1 MEWLY
6 EYSVSVKRHQI
17 NFSYFWV
24 IAKEMEK
31 LPTVYLE
38 QKVHRKNK
46 RILVKFTYHQKLI
59 TIIKSVDSIL
69 WSTTLKAWYL
79 NDTPKNL
86 QILINLFEEI
96 TTVNTSKMVKK
107 KLFTRN
113 LTASQKILL
122 NNFFVYLKGKRYSES
137 TITTYTFFV
146 ADFINFHTKIALEDL
161 TNRNVEEFIETVFIE
176 RKYSVS
182 SQRQFI
188 SALKIFIVFY
198 PETKIND
205 LQLERPKKSRSLPTV
220 LSQEE
225 VIRLLQNTK
234 NLKHRAALAFIYSAG
249 FRIGEL
255 INLELR
261 HIDMDRNQILIQNG
275 KGRKD
280 RYVPLAKSFK
290 PLLINYITTYQ
301 PKRFFIEGKPYE
313 KYSAGSIR
321 AFLRTSCRLANI
333 HKRVTPHCLRH
344 SFATHLLENGIDLRL
359 IQELLGHAKPETT
372 MIYTHV
378 SQKSLF
384 QISSPLDIA
393 VKNYTNG
400 SKKLNQ

>member
-1 MEWLY
+1 M
-6 EYSVSVKRHQI
+6 K
-17 NFSYFWV
+17 N
-24 IAKEMEK
+24 
-31 LPTVYLE
+31 LPTIFLE
-38 QKVHRKNK
+38 QKVHRKEHQLL
-46 RILVKFTYHQKLI
+46 IKFKYHQKLI
-59 TIIKSVDSIL
+59 DLIKTVDGVR
-69 WSTTLKAWYL
+69 WSTSLKSWYL
-79 NDTPKNL
+79 KNTDKNL
-86 QILINLFEEI
+86 LLITSLFKGI
-96 TTVNTSKMVKK
+96 TTVNTSNISRKK
-107 KLFTRN
+107 VFRRN
-113 LTASQKILL
+113 LTEAQKTLL
-122 NNFFVYLKGKRYSES
+122 NNFYLYLKGKRYSQS
-137 TITTYTFFV
+137 TINTYTFFI
-146 ADFINFHTKIALEDL
+146 ADFINFHTKTPLVDL
-161 TNRNVEEFIETVFIE
+161 TNRNVEEFIETVFME
-176 RKYSVS
+176 RNYSVS

-205 LQLERPKKSRSLPTV
+205 LQLERPKKSRILPTV

-234 NLKHRAALAFIYSAG
+234 NLKHRAALAFIYSSG

-261 HIDMDRNQILIQNG
+261 CIDMDRNQILIENG

-290 PLLINYITTYQ
+290 PLLVNYITTYQ

-378 SQKSLF
+378 SQKSLL

-393 VKNYTNG
+393 VKNYTN
-400 SKKLNQ
+400 STKKLEQ

>member
-1 MEWLY
+1 M
-6 EYSVSVKRHQI
+6 
-17 NFSYFWV
+17 
-24 IAKEMEK
+24 
-31 LPTVYLE
+31 
-38 QKVHRKNK
+38 
-46 RILVKFTYHQKLI
+46 
-59 TIIKSVDSIL
+59 
-69 WSTTLKAWYL
+69 
-79 NDTPKNL
+79 
-86 QILINLFEEI
+86 
-96 TTVNTSKMVKK
+96 
-107 KLFTRN
+107 
-113 LTASQKILL
+113 
-122 NNFFVYLKGKRYSES
+122 
-137 TITTYTFFV
+137 
-146 ADFINFHTKIALEDL
+146 
-161 TNRNVEEFIETVFIE
+161 EEFIETVFIE

-205 LQLERPKKSRSLPTV
+205 LQLERPKKSRILPTV

-234 NLKHRAALAFIYSAG
+234 NLKHRAALAFIYSSG
-249 FRIGEL
+249 LRIGEL

-261 HIDMDRNQILIQNG
+261 CIDMDRNQILIQNG

-301 PKRFFIEGKPYE
+301 PKRFFIEGKPSE

-321 AFLRTSCRLANI
+321 AFLRTSCKLANI
-333 HKRVTPHCLRH
+333 HKRVTPHSLRH

-378 SQKSLF
+378 SQKSLL

-393 VKNYTNG
+393 VKNHTIG
-400 SKKLNQ
+400 TRKLEK

>member
-1 MEWLY
+1 
-6 EYSVSVKRHQI
+6 
-17 NFSYFWV
+17 
-24 IAKEMEK
+24 MEK
-31 LPTVYLE
+31 LPTIFLE

-46 RILVKFTYHQKLI
+46 QLFVKFKYHQKLI
-59 TIIKSVDSIL
+59 DLIKTVDGAF
-69 WSTTLKAWYL
+69 WSTSLKSWYL
-79 NDTPKNL
+79 KNTDKNI
-86 QILINLFEEI
+86 QLIIHLFKDLTE
-96 TTVNTSKMVKK
+96 VNTSKISRKK
-107 KLFTRN
+107 VFQRN
-113 LTASQKILL
+113 LTEAQKTLL
-122 NNFFVYLKGKRYSES
+122 NSFYLFLKGKRYSQS
-137 TITTYTFFV
+137 TINTYTFFV
-146 ADFINFHTKIALEDL
+146 ADFINFHTKIDLENL
-161 TNRNVEEFIETVFIE
+161 SNRHVEEFIENVFLE
-176 RKYSVS
+176 RNYSIS
-182 SQRQFI
+182 TQRQFI
-188 SALKIFIVFY
+188 SAVKIFIVFY
-198 PETKIND
+198 PETKINN
-205 LQLERPKKSRSLPTV
+205 LQLERPKKSRQLPTV

-261 HIDMDRNQILIQNG
+261 HIDLDRNQILIQNG

-301 PKRFFIEGKPYE
+301 PKRFFIEGKPNE

-321 AFLRTSCRLANI
+321 AFLRTSCGLAKI
-333 HKRVTPHCLRH
+333 YKRVTPHCLRH

-378 SQKSLF
+378 SQKSLL

-393 VKNYTNG
+393 VKNYSNG
-400 SKKLNQ
+400 IKKLDQ